1 MTKTFVWASTRLA
14 DLRRRVADD
23 KDGAALV
30 EYSVLIGLITVAA
43 VASIALVG
51 TWVAAKW
58 LALKTAIG
66 A

>member
-1 MTKTFVWASTRLA
+1 MTKTFVWASGQLA
-14 DLRRRVADD
+14 ELRRRIADD

-58 LALKTAIG
+58 AALVTAIG